1 MTVQRP
7 QRTSPKLPRAARL
20 QPDLDRR
27 DHELAR
33 IAQGYQPGVR
43 WWWGHR
49 KDAGQNIIQCYL
61 CGLVLVRGTG
71 IDRLSR
77 RAADAVMLHRE
88 AALADFAPFPGND
101 AGAAVVP
108 AAVPPSGGSK

>member
-1 MTVQRP
+1 MTVQLP
-7 QRTSPKLPRAARL
+7 QRTSPQMPRAARL
-20 QPDLDRR
+20 QPDRDER

-33 IAQGYQPGVR
+33 IAARYQPGVR

-88 AALADFAPFPGND
+88 SALADFAPFPGND
-101 AGAAVVP
+101 APSAVAGADA
-108 AAVPPSGGSK
+108 PPSGGSK